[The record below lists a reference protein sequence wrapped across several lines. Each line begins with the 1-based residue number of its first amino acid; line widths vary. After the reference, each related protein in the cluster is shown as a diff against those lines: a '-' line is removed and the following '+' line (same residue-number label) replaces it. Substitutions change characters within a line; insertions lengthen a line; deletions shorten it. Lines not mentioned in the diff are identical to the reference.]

1 MGARGPA
8 PHIPAGSAARTAP
21 GVPPAPAHLSPSA
34 ADEYDRVALL
44 LNDSLQHHDAAVLAT
59 YAAAADEVA
68 TFTEQL
74 RSEGHILKSATG
86 GRYLH
91 PAHAARASA
100 HKLLLATAT
109 QLGLSPAA
117 RARLGQ
123 TTTPAALPVGP
134 EAFNAAFGTA
144 A

>member
-8 PHIPAGSAARTAP
+8 PQIKAGSATRTAP
-21 GVPPAPAHLSPSA
+21 GVPPAPAYLSPSA
-34 ADEYDRVALL
+34 AEEYGRIADL
-44 LNDSLQHHDAAVLAT
+44 LNDSLQHHDAALLAA
-59 YAAAADEVA
+59 YAAASDEVA

-74 RSEGHILKSATG
+74 RKEGAILQSATG

-117 RARLGQ
+117 RARLGAVSA
-123 TTTPAALPVGP
+123 PAALPVGP
-134 EAFNAAFGTA
+134 ESFNAAFGTA